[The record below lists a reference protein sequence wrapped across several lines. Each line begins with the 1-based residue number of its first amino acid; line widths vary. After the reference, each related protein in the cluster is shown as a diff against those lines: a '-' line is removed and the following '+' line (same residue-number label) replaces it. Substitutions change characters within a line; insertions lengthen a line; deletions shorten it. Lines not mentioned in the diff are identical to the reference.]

1 MTTLKNMEDEERLQL
16 GPNTD
21 WMSRLPVAL
30 HDVPL
35 WDLAI
40 PGKAKTG
47 GSCPF
52 PVALFTLHIGKCL
65 LSLRKKKI
73 IKRRD
78 GRAELTGSSHRREP
92 RQHVLLSRRVLTCA
106 GVGAPPAQGG

>member
-1 MTTLKNMEDEERLQL
+1 MLSRDVKHGNGSAVKDVNRDAVATLKNMEDEERLQL

-40 PGKAKTG
+40 PGKAEVVR
-47 GSCPF
+47 F
-52 PVALFTLHIGKCL
+52 RW
-65 LSLRKKKI
+65 LSLHFTSENVCI
-73 IKRRD
+73 N
-78 GRAELTGSSHRREP
+78 
-92 RQHVLLSRRVLTCA
+92 
-106 GVGAPPAQGG
+106 